1 MAEYG
6 RMSAIFLCV
15 NAMIAAGMLSLPFV
29 FYHGGIV
36 AGATTFLVLAIP
48 SIASTEWTLEAMAR
62 AEALYS
68 WRETGSYHWP
78 QNCPISTNRKFEV
91 GDLCRIFIHRSV
103 GILYNL
109 LVALA
114 QFFALCAYG
123 NIAASAL
130 ASVIP
135 FGHDTL
141 FRSCDTADFRNRI
154 HPAIGGCWN
163 SYAICVA
170 MFGLIVIPL
179 SCIKLQTQVV
189 FQNFMG
195 LLRLAVVLTMIFWS
209 AITPPI
215 GDEDLTHRSWIDFNF
230 QNWLAVFPLSIS
242 SLSMQFMLPTFCQY
256 VRDKSSLG
264 FILKIA
270 TAIVILLDVGL
281 GIAVA
286 FHFQGDIAEMCT
298 LNWYRYS
305 KAGNS
310 LFSRTLAYFL
320 LLYPSM
326 DLCSTY
332 PLIATLGSNIF
343 LALLQDAGV
352 NTEARHFALITRFC
366 FATLPLI
373 GSIYVANTV
382 VVSIF
387 VGFLYILITL
397 VIPSLLRIFSI
408 KKCQALFG
416 TQTETATLLENKQL
430 QQSDI
435 RKTLYPP
442 LIGRSDLLAYGTLL
456 LGVMSLFP
464 TVASWIVSKK

>member
-1 MAEYG
+1 
-6 RMSAIFLCV
+6 
-15 NAMIAAGMLSLPFV
+15 
-29 FYHGGIV
+29 
-36 AGATTFLVLAIP
+36 
-48 SIASTEWTLEAMAR
+48 
-62 AEALYS
+62 
-68 WRETGSYHWP
+68 
-78 QNCPISTNRKFEV
+78 
-91 GDLCRIFIHRSV
+91 
-103 GILYNL
+103 
-109 LVALA
+109 
-114 QFFALCAYG
+114 
-123 NIAASAL
+123 
-130 ASVIP
+130 
-135 FGHDTL
+135 
-141 FRSCDTADFRNRI
+141 
-154 HPAIGGCWN
+154 
-163 SYAICVA
+163 
-170 MFGLIVIPL
+170 
-179 SCIKLQTQVV
+179 
-189 FQNFMG
+189 
-195 LLRLAVVLTMIFWS
+195 
-209 AITPPI
+209 
-215 GDEDLTHRSWIDFNF
+215 
-230 QNWLAVFPLSIS
+230 
-242 SLSMQFMLPTFCQY
+242 
-256 VRDKSSLG
+256 
-264 FILKIA
+264 
-270 TAIVILLDVGL
+270 
-281 GIAVA
+281 
-286 FHFQGDIAEMCT
+286 
-298 LNWYRYS
+298 
-305 KAGNS
+305 
-310 LFSRTLAYFL
+310 
-320 LLYPSM
+320 M